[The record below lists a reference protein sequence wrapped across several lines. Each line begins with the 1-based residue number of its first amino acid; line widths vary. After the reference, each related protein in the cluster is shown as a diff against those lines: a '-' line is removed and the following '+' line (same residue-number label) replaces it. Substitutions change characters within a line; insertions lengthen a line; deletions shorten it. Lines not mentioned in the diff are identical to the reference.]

1 MRLESDEAIA
11 QLLLQAKRIALV
23 GASAKPERPSHR
35 VMQFLLDEGYEVIPI
50 NPGLAGQKLLGQ
62 TVYASLA
69 DLPTSVDMADI
80 FRDAASLPEVTQEV
94 VDAGIPC
101 GRCRPPSGGGPLPS
115 DRDTATARR
124 RATPLSP
131 AAVLDALKDR
141 SLLTA
146 TQSLPADQYRCRYLV
161 KVEARDPILL
171 FRQLLARGFLYC
183 E

>member
-94 VDAGIPC
+94 VDAVIPAIWTQL
-101 GRCRPPSGGGPLPS
+101 GVVHSEAERTAEDAGLQLVVDRCPAIEIPRLRDAGLLPS
-115 DRDTATARR
+115 R
-124 RATPLSP
+124 PL
-131 AAVLDALKDR
+131 
-141 SLLTA
+141 
-146 TQSLPADQYRCRYLV
+146 QS
-161 KVEARDPILL
+161 
-171 FRQLLARGFLYC
+171 
-183 E
+183 

>member
-11 QLLLQAKRIALV
+11 QLLAQVTRIALV

-80 FRDAASLPEVTQEV
+80 FREAASLPEVTQDV
-94 VDAGIPC
+94 VDAGIPAIWTQL
-101 GRCRPPSGGGPLPS
+101 GVVHTEAERTGLDAGLQLVVDRCPAIEIPRLRDAGLLP
-115 DRDTATARR
+115 ARR
-124 RATPLSP
+124 L
-131 AAVLDALKDR
+131 
-141 SLLTA
+141 
-146 TQSLPADQYRCRYLV
+146 Q
-161 KVEARDPILL
+161 
-171 FRQLLARGFLYC
+171 
-183 E
+183 